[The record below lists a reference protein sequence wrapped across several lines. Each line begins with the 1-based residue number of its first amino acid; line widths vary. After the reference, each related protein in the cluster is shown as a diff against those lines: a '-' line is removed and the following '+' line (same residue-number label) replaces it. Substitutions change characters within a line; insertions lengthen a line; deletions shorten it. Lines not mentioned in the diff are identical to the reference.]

1 MLANG
6 KTTKPAGLTKDTGYQ
21 FGLRKT
27 FDIKIGQAWHFLTSQ
42 EGIHLWLGDVPDF
55 RLEKGFA
62 YRTPDGA
69 TGEVRVVN
77 VEVNFRLT
85 WQPGNW
91 PKASTIQI
99 RVIPI
104 GNRTTISFHQENL
117 PDAEAREQMRLRW
130 GNVMA
135 VLENSI
141 HNWNK

>member
-91 PKASTIQI
+91 PKHPLFKSGLFRLETEPLSAFIKRIYPMQK
-99 RVIPI
+99 P
-104 GNRTTISFHQENL
+104 GNRCVFDGET
-117 PDAEAREQMRLRW
+117 
-130 GNVMA
+130 
-135 VLENSI
+135 
-141 HNWNK
+141 